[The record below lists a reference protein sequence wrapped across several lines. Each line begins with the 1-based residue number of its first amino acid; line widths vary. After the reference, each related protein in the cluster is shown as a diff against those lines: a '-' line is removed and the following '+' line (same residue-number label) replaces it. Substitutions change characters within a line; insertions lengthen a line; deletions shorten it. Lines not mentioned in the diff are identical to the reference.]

1 MGKRPG
7 QIAGKVAAAKTRE
20 AGGKRSHKRPAP
32 APGRKPKLSEL
43 ALLPEPHANLSVDR
57 TLCQLCSL
65 FKLCKRP
72 YMKPFVPTNWS
83 GKMLLVL
90 EAPGG
95 DEDDHT
101 GRPATG
107 EAGQLLRK
115 LWLKAGL
122 RDQDVAI
129 TNSVVCRPRGD
140 ATPSMQQVRCC
151 RPFLLRVCGVLR
163 PRNILGMGVV
173 ALHAL
178 TNKHAGSITGT
189 RGKSVEV
196 PGLRDII
203 LAEPDSEP
211 GKTWGSLATEMPNVR
226 ISFNPSAILRG
237 AIHLEDI
244 IVQDLKQ
251 ITNKHYLPLPTNAPF
266 FTQTVSVDTEF
277 DKEGILL
284 TMGVGMEHQAIA
296 SEMWEDPCCEPPHD
310 PAWLDVKATIER
322 ADRVAGHS
330 VMGDID
336 HLVPMGLAKEEWL
349 QGKNVRDSLILWRM
363 IDENRGK
370 GSYGLEKLMLAEKKV
385 EPWKGLTD
393 AILQQTG
400 NARDWPAV
408 DRQERCRLDAWASA
422 VLVKEGEI
430 RLAEEVSD
438 DLINFTHRIAA
449 TLHRI
454 WLAGSAVNIYEFDQL
469 GKKWQREANRKGDQ
483 LTKLALKHG
492 MTEFSPSNDNH
503 KRELFYDRMGLKATR
518 KTEKE
523 GLAAVDK
530 TALKPYKD
538 LPEVKLALEE
548 KAVAKL
554 ASTWYGSE
562 NSKRK
567 SLRELVVPIH
577 GTNLGF
583 LQNRINP
590 LGART
595 GRRSSGGQPEEGM
608 HVESRNS
615 QNWPAAARVMV
626 CSRWP
631 GGKILDADYKRLEV
645 VLIAWRAS
653 DEKLLEYFTT
663 GDGYIG
669 IAAELF
675 NRNVEEGSR
684 DYRVMKAI
692 VLGTDYNMGPW
703 KLAKDLWEIADIK
716 FSEIWKEHQRIAAEI
731 RLRYLAMFPG
741 LARYIEAR
749 KHELAE
755 TQRVLSP
762 SGRVR
767 HLKHWGP
774 QTPMYWHFENQ
785 AVNQP
790 IQSFASDVTGSA
802 MIDIEDALLAEHDM
816 SYLEY
821 HKLVLQKPLEIPFS
835 VLINEVHDSLISDIH
850 PGTGKKDVEIIVET
864 MRGVPSL
871 RKLVPDFKIPLN
883 VDIKIGPR
891 WGVKDNG

>member
-1 MGKRPG
+1 
-7 QIAGKVAAAKTRE
+7 
-20 AGGKRSHKRPAP
+20 
-32 APGRKPKLSEL
+32 
-43 ALLPEPHANLSVDR
+43 
-57 TLCQLCSL
+57 
-65 FKLCKRP
+65 
-72 YMKPFVPTNWS
+72 
-83 GKMLLVL
+83 
-90 EAPGG
+90 
-95 DEDDHT
+95 
-101 GRPATG
+101 
-107 EAGQLLRK
+107 
-115 LWLKAGL
+115 
-122 RDQDVAI
+122 
-129 TNSVVCRPRGD
+129 
-140 ATPSMQQVRCC
+140 
-151 RPFLLRVCGVLR
+151 
-163 PRNILGMGVV
+163 MGVV
-173 ALHAL
+173 ALHSL
-178 TNKHAGSITGT
+178 TNKHAGSITGN

-196 PGLRDII
+196 PGLRDSI
-203 LAEPDSEP
+203 LAEPDSEQ
-211 GKTWGSLATEMPNVR
+211 GKAWGACATEMPNVR
-226 ISFNPSAILRG
+226 VSFHPSAVLRG
-237 AIHLEDI
+237 QIHLEDL

-251 ITNKHYLPLPTNAPF
+251 ITNKHYLSLPSNTSF
-266 FTQTVSVDTEF
+266 FTNTVSVDTEF

-284 TMGVGMEHQAIA
+284 TMGVGMEHSAIA
-296 SEMWEDPCCEPPHD
+296 CEMWEDPCCEPPHD
-310 PAWLDVKATIER
+310 PTWLDVKGAIEWAAR
-322 ADRVAGHS
+322 IAGHS

-336 HLVPMGLAKEEWL
+336 YLVRFGLAKEEWI
-349 QGKNVRDSLILWRM
+349 QGKNIRDSLILWRM
-363 IDENRGK
+363 LDENRGK

-385 EPWKGLTD
+385 EPWKGPTD
-393 AILQQTG
+393 AILKQTG
-400 NARDWPAV
+400 NAGDWTPEERV
-408 DRQERCRLDAWASA
+408 ERCRLDAWASA
-422 VLVKEGEI
+422 VLVKEGETK
-430 RLAEEVSD
+430 LAEEVST
-438 DLINFTHRIAA
+438 DLIDFTHRIAA

-454 WLAGSAVNIYEFDQL
+454 WLAGSAVHLKEFDAL

-483 LTKLALKHG
+483 LTKLALRHG
-492 MTEFSPSNDNH
+492 MTEFSPTNDNH
-503 KRELFYDRMGLKATR
+503 KRELFYDKMKLTTTR
-518 KTEKE
+518 KTEKDKM
-523 GLAAVDK
+523 LAVDK
-530 TALKPYKD
+530 IALKPFKD

-548 KAVAKL
+548 RAVAKL

-567 SLRELVVPIH
+567 SLRELVVPIK
-577 GTNLGF
+577 GTELGF
-583 LQNRINP
+583 LQKRINP

-615 QNWPAAARVMV
+615 QNWPSAARVMV

-631 GGKILDADYKRLEV
+631 DGKILDADYKRLEV
-645 VLIAWRAS
+645 VLIAWRAR
-653 DEKLLEYFTT
+653 DEKLLDYFTT

-716 FSEIWKEHQRIAAEI
+716 FSDDWKTHAKIAAEI

-821 HKLVLQKPLEIPFS
+821 HKLVLEKPLEIPFS

-850 PGTGKKDVEIIVET
+850 PGTGVKDVEIIVEI
-864 MRGVPSL
+864 MRAVPSL
-871 RKLVPDFKIPLN
+871 RKLVPDFTIPLN
-883 VDIKIGPR
+883 VDIKLGPR
-891 WGVKDNG
+891 WGVKE